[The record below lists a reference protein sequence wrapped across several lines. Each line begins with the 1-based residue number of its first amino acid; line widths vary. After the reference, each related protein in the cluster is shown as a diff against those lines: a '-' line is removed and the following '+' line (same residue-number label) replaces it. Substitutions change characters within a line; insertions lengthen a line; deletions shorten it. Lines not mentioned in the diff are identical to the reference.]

1 MKTLDANDD
10 GAIELVDGVLVFKAV
25 LFSAHPL
32 VAPFPDCGTD
42 PTEDELACDEYTPC
56 AP

>member
-10 GAIELVDGVLVFKAV
+10 GAIELVDGVLVFKAA

-42 PTEDELACDEYTPC
+42 PTEDELTCDEYTPC